1 VADHFLCKLCDNLRP
16 SGNQGFLKVWILCKI
31 GTYGASISD
40 DAEPHNHVSG
50 ATAFYVIVLA
60 RQVAKLLQVCA
71 NNLLPTASLQSA
83 HTGVFFLPEVA
94 FLIVV
99 TFSKAI
105 GSNAV

>member
-1 VADHFLCKLCDNLRP
+1 VL
-16 SGNQGFLKVWILCKI
+16 I
-31 GTYGASISD
+31 GTYGSRQGASISD

-83 HTGVFFLPEVA
+83 HNGVLFLPEVA
-94 FLIVV
+94 FFIVA
-99 TFSKAI
+99 TFSKQSDQMRSDRVCG
-105 GSNAV
+105 GSFRFIAKH